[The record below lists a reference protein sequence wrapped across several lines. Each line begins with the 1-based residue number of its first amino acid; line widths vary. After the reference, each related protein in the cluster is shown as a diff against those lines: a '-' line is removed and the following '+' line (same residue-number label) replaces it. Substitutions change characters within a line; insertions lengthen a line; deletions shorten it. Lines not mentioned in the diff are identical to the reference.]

1 MPILPIIATTIA
13 VTAAATGIA
22 RLINVRREEKIIK
35 QMQKD
40 MDDRIAARFKDG
52 EE

>member
-13 VTAAATGIA
+13 VTAAA
-22 RLINVRREEKIIK
+22 RLINVRREKKIIK